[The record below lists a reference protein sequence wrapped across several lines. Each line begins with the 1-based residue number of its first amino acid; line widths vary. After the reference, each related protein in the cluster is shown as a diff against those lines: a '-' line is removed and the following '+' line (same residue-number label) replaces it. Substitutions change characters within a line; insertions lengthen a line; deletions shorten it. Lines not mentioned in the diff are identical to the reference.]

1 MNKTYKVH
9 FVGIGGIGMSGIA
22 EVLLNLGY
30 AVSGS
35 DIKNS
40 EIVENLK
47 SKGAVI
53 GIGHKK
59 ENVFSAMPD
68 VVVISS
74 AVLPDNPE
82 VVAAKKNK
90 IPVIPRAEILA
101 ELMRLKTGVAIA
113 GTHGKTTTTSMAA
126 VVFNEAGLDPT
137 IVIGGKL
144 NVIGS
149 NAKLG
154 RGEYLVAEADESD
167 GSFMHLSPVVTII
180 TNIDDDHLDFHH
192 SMENLK
198 HLFISFINKVPFY
211 GVAVLCA
218 DDENVRSILGSI
230 EKKYITYALHTKN
243 ADLTV
248 KKLKATAFGSKFNA
262 VYHGKDLGSFVLNV
276 PGVHNVSNALAVIGA
291 ALETGIKV
299 EKIRK
304 GLKKFTGVMRRFER
318 LAQKNGITVVD
329 DYGHHPTEITA
340 TLKAAR
346 TLRPKRLI
354 AVFQPHRYS
363 RTKILYE
370 KFGRAFKDAS
380 MVVLTDIY
388 AAGEKPIPNVT
399 AELVANS
406 IKNNGKNVVY
416 MKNKEDIP
424 GYLMDTC
431 KKGDLVI
438 ILGAGDIRRTGE
450 EFARKLLASKSKI
463 QDQRT
468 KAQEKRKGKNK

>member
-1 MNKTYKVH
+1 MHKKTYKAH

-30 AVSGS
+30 SVSGS
-35 DIKNS
+35 DVKNS

-47 SKGAVI
+47 AKGARVN
-53 GIGHKK
+53 IGHAGKH
-59 ENVFSAMPD
+59 VAVSAPD

-74 AVLPDNPE
+74 AVLADNPE
-82 VVAAKKNK
+82 VVEAKKRN

-126 VVFNEAGLDPT
+126 VVWNEAGLDPT
-137 IVIGGKL
+137 IVIGGRL
-144 NVIGS
+144 NVINS

-154 RGEYLVAEADESD
+154 KGQYLVAEADESD
-167 GSFMHLSPVVTII
+167 GSFMHLSPVVIVV

-192 SMENLK
+192 NMENLK
-198 HLFISFINKVPFY
+198 NLFIRFINKVPFY

-218 DDENVRSILGSI
+218 DDENVRSILGSV
-230 EKKYITYALHTKN
+230 EKKYITYGIRNK
-243 ADLTV
+243 ADVTL
-248 KKLKATAFGSKFNA
+248 KKLKVKKFGNEFEVIYRGKNLGKFT
-262 VYHGKDLGSFVLNV
+262 LNV
-276 PGVHNVSNALAVIGA
+276 PGQHNVLNALGVIAA
-291 ALETGIKV
+291 ALETGIKPEAV
-299 EKIRK
+299 KK
-304 GLKKFTGVMRRFER
+304 GLAKFTGVMRRFEK
-318 LAQKNGITVVD
+318 LGEKNGIVVVD
-329 DYGHHPTEITA
+329 DYGHHPTEIRA

-346 TLRPKRLI
+346 SLKPKRLI

-363 RTKILYE
+363 RTRILFE

-388 AAGEKPIPNVT
+388 AAGEKPIMNVT

-406 IKNNGKNVVY
+406 IKNNGKKVVF
-416 MKNKEDIP
+416 MKNREDIP
-424 GYLMDTC
+424 GYLMNIC

-438 ILGAGDIRRTGE
+438 ILGAGDIRKTGE
-450 EFARKLLASKSKI
+450 EFAKRLARS
-463 QDQRT
+463 
-468 KAQEKRKGKNK
+468 

>member
-1 MNKTYKVH
+1 MNKKTYKAH

-22 EVLLNLGY
+22 EVLINLGY
-30 AVSGS
+30 GVSGS
-35 DIKNS
+35 DVKNS

-47 SKGAVI
+47 TKGASVN
-53 GIGHKK
+53 IGHAGK
-59 ENVFSAMPD
+59 NVADAAPD

-74 AVLPDNPE
+74 AVLADNPE
-82 VVAAKKNK
+82 VVEAKKRN

-101 ELMRLKTGVAIA
+101 ELMRLKTGIAIA

-126 VVFNEAGLDPT
+126 VVWNEAGLDPT

-144 NVIGS
+144 NVINS

-154 RGEYLVAEADESD
+154 KGEYLVAEADESD
-167 GSFMHLSPVVTII
+167 GSFMHLSPVVIVV

-218 DDENVRSILGSI
+218 DDDNVRSILPSV
-230 EKKYITYALHTKN
+230 EKKYITYAIKSK
-243 ADLTV
+243 ADITL
-248 KKLKATAFGSKFNA
+248 KKLKVKKFGSEFEVLYRGKNLGKF
-262 VYHGKDLGSFVLNV
+262 VVNV
-276 PGVHNVSNALAVIGA
+276 PGVHNVLNALAVIGA
-291 ALETGIKV
+291 AVETGIKPQAV
-299 EKIRK
+299 KK
-304 GLKKFTGVMRRFER
+304 GLAKFTGVMRRFEK
-318 LAQKNGITVVD
+318 LGEKHGVLVVD
-329 DYGHHPTEITA
+329 DYGHHPTEIMA

-346 TLRPKRLI
+346 MLKPKRLI

-363 RTKILYE
+363 RTRILFE
-370 KFGRAFKDAS
+370 KFGRAFKEAN

-406 IKNNGKNVVY
+406 IKNNGKKVVFI
-416 MKNKEDIP
+416 KNKEDIP
-424 GYLMDTC
+424 GYLLDIC
-431 KKGDLVI
+431 RKGDLII
-438 ILGAGDIRRTGE
+438 ILGAGDIRKTGE
-450 EFARKLLASKSKI
+450 DFAKRLIKS
-463 QDQRT
+463 
-468 KAQEKRKGKNK
+468 

>member
-1 MNKTYKVH
+1 MHRKTYRAH

-30 AVSGS
+30 GVSGS
-35 DIKNS
+35 DVKNS

-47 SKGAVI
+47 AKGASI
-53 GIGHKK
+53 NIGHAEK
-59 ENVFSAMPD
+59 NVAEAAPD

-74 AVLPDNPE
+74 AVLADNPE
-82 VVAAKKNK
+82 VVEAKKRN

-101 ELMRLKTGVAIA
+101 ELMRLKTGIAIA

-126 VVFNEAGLDPT
+126 IVWNEAGLDPT

-144 NVIGS
+144 NVINS

-154 RGEYLVAEADESD
+154 KGEYLVAEADESD
-167 GSFMHLSPVVTII
+167 GSFMHLSPVVIVV

-218 DDENVRSILGSI
+218 DDANVRSILPSV
-230 EKKYITYALHTKN
+230 EKKYITYGIKNKADITITK
-243 ADLTV
+243 LKV
-248 KKLKATAFGSKFNA
+248 KKFGSEFEVVYRGKNLGKFT
-262 VYHGKDLGSFVLNV
+262 VNV
-276 PGVHNVSNALAVIGA
+276 PGVHNVLNALAVVGA
-291 ALETGIKV
+291 AIETGIKPQAV
-299 EKIRK
+299 KK
-304 GLKKFTGVMRRFER
+304 GLAKFTGVMRRFEK
-318 LAQKNGITVVD
+318 LGEKHGVLVVD
-329 DYGHHPTEITA
+329 DYGHHPTEIMA

-346 TLRPKRLI
+346 TLKPKRLI

-363 RTKILYE
+363 RTRILFE
-370 KFGRAFKDAS
+370 KFGRAFKDAN

-406 IKNNGKNVVY
+406 IKNNGKKVTFI
-416 MKNKEDIP
+416 KNKEDIP
-424 GYLMDTC
+424 GYLLDIC
-431 KKGDLVI
+431 RKGDLVI
-438 ILGAGDIRRTGE
+438 ILGAGDIRKTGE
-450 EFARKLLASKSKI
+450 EFAKRLMKS
-463 QDQRT
+463 
-468 KAQEKRKGKNK
+468 